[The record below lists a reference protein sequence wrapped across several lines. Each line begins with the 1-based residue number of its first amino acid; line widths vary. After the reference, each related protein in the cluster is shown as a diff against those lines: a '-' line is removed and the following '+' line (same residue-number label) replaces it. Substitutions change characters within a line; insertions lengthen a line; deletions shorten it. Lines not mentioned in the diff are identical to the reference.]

1 MEHGRRNIIAG
12 GIVIFIAAIG
22 GFALGFTVEN
32 IFKDGFY
39 ALTLPRMLMKAGH
52 THGMPMAFYNLII
65 GVMVDRLALMEK
77 DKKYLSILA
86 LGAFI
91 MPLGLLLRGLT
102 GGSMTFIPVVM
113 IGAICFLASAAIML
127 KGAIARKTF

>member
-1 MEHGRRNIIAG
+1 
-12 GIVIFIAAIG
+12 
-22 GFALGFTVEN
+22 
-32 IFKDGFY
+32 
-39 ALTLPRMLMKAGH
+39 MLMKAGH

-65 GVMVDRLALMEK
+65 GVMVDRLALTEK
-77 DKKYLSILA
+77 GKKYLSMLA

-127 KGAIARKTF
+127 KGAIARKAF

>member
-1 MEHGRRNIIAG
+1 MEQGRRNIIAG

-39 ALTLPRMLMKAGH
+39 AMTLPRFLIKAGH
-52 THGMPMAFYNLII
+52 SHGMPMALYNLII
-65 GVMVDRLALMEK
+65 GVMVDRLALSEK
-77 DKKYLSILA
+77 GKKYLSMLA

-102 GGSMTFIPVVM
+102 GGSMAFAPVVLV
-113 IGAICFLASAAIML
+113 GATCFIASAAVMI
-127 KGAIARKTF
+127 KGAIAGR

>member
-1 MEHGRRNIIAG
+1 MDYGRRNIIAG

-22 GFALGFTVEN
+22 GFALGFTLEN
-32 IFKDGFY
+32 LFKDGFY
-39 ALTLPRMLMKAGH
+39 ALTLPRKLTKSGH

-65 GVMVDRLALMEK
+65 GVMVDRLALTEK
-77 DKKYLSILA
+77 GKKYLSTLT

-102 GGSMTFIPVVM
+102 GGSMTFAPVVF
-113 IGAICFLASAAIML
+113 IGAICFIASAAVMI
-127 KGAIARKTF
+127 KGAITGR

>member
-32 IFKDGFY
+32 LFKDGFY
-39 ALTLPRMLMKAGH
+39 ALTLPRLLVKAGH
-52 THGMPMAFYNLII
+52 SHGMPMAFYNLII
-65 GVMVDRLALMEK
+65 GVMVDRLALTEK
-77 DKKYLSILA
+77 GKKNLSILS

-91 MPLGLLLRGLT
+91 MPLGLFLRGLT
-102 GGSMTFIPVVM
+102 GGSTTFIPVVM
-113 IGAICFLASAAIML
+113 IGAICFLASTAIML
-127 KGAIARKTF
+127 KGAIARKAF